1 MTIRASFTF
10 ENVSYVFSRS
20 LFSLDR
26 NYDDES
32 YAYFLESIPN
42 ASNGI
47 FEINI
52 LKNKENSGKLIEEGY
67 ASIYSSSDQVMPD
80 LIVDTVIKFDYSNR

>member
-1 MTIRASFTF
+1 MTIKANFTF
-10 ENVSYVFSRS
+10 GDDSYTFSRS
-20 LFSLDR
+20 LVSLDR

-32 YAYFLESIPN
+32 YAYFIEPIPDTN
-42 ASNGI
+42 NGI

-52 LKNKENSGKLIEEGY
+52 LKDRENSGELIEKGY
-67 ASIYSSSDQVMPD
+67 ASIYSGSDQVMPD